1 MGYWKRV
8 RYSLNRKYY
17 KLRHGFTMGMCVQG
31 GTMMPETGKGKYVS
45 VYQKGKIIQI
55 IDESGKHGEIRI
67 IPFQPNHG
75 VMVERWRD
83 GKPYGRNHL
92 DIQQLQKGIIYASNV
107 EKLTKK

>member
-8 RYSLNRKYY
+8 RYNLNKRYY
-17 KLRHGFTMGMCVQG
+17 KLRYGFTMGMGMPG
-31 GTMMPETGKGKYVS
+31 GTMMPQTGKGKFVS

-55 IDESGKHGEIRI
+55 IDESGEHGEIRI

-83 GKPYGRNHL
+83 GKPYCRWHM
-92 DIQQLQKGIIYASNV
+92 DIEQLQKDAIYRANV
-107 EKLTKK
+107 ENYTK